1 MSTKEAKP
9 AAPPEGVIPPS
20 APGGRSGFLSDVIV
34 ELGFAEREAVEQAVR
49 AARSPGTTVARVLV
63 ESGAITEEQ
72 LAHATAERYGIAYID
87 LGSFAVEASAANL
100 IKPSAAKRYQA
111 VPVGFVGGGLLVA
124 MADPADALGVNDI
137 AVMTKMD
144 VRPAV
149 ASRPALDA
157 LLEALPLTEDFE
169 DGGAGYGDEAEDP
182 ARGYAAAEEPADS
195 PSSAVFWQADGSGA
209 GGVQETLPEDAE
221 PEAPAES
228 AESAD
233 GEEAERL
240 RAEVQELRE
249 RLTAA
254 EAGAPDGDASGG
266 ELRDLRERLS
276 ASSAELDQANARARD
291 AERAAEE
298 ASALQE
304 ELASVKKELK
314 RARADVDVRTEEMD
328 SLRERLTSA
337 ETELVR
343 ARASAEEADGL
354 RKRLEA
360 VEAELGEAR
369 SAAEQ
374 AESGR
379 TELRATAEEAAAA
392 RAEAERRVE
401 ELEAAR
407 EEAERRIE
415 ELEDADRR
423 AEHARQALA
432 EMREETERQREQQLI
447 EERELRGQL
456 EEAEARRGELEE
468 RLAEVESSAFAGE
481 RAFEE
486 LRGAQQRM
494 RAALRA
500 LAGPEA
506 EPDSDAAGDSGDDER

>member
-1 MSTKEAKP
+1 MSTKEAKT
-9 AAPPEGVIPPS
+9 AAPPKGVTPPS
-20 APGGRSGFLSDVIV
+20 ASGGRSGFLSDVIV
-34 ELGFAEREAVEQAVR
+34 QLGFAERAAVEQAVR

-87 LGSFAVEASAANL
+87 LGRFAVEPSAANL

-144 VRPAV
+144 VKPAV

-157 LLEALPLTEDFE
+157 LLEALPLTEDF
-169 DGGAGYGDEAEDP
+169 DAADAGSAARAGDRAPE
-182 ARGYAAAEEPADS
+182 YAAEEPTES
-195 PSSAVFWQADGSGA
+195 GTSAVFWQADPNGGN
-209 GGVQETLPEDAE
+209 GVQETLPEDSG
-221 PEAPAES
+221 PDPVHDSS
-228 AESAD
+228 AA
-233 GEEAERL
+233 GEEVEGL
-240 RAEVQELRE
+240 RAELADLRQ
-249 RLTAA
+249 RLAAA
-254 EAGAPDGDASGG
+254 ERPHRDGVPGED

-276 ASSAELDQANARARD
+276 ASSAELDQATARARD

-298 ASALQE
+298 AAALQE

-328 SLRERLTSA
+328 SLRERLTGA

-343 ARASAEEADGL
+343 ARAGAEEAAGL
-354 RKRLEA
+354 RERLEA
-360 VEAELGEAR
+360 VEAELA
-369 SAAEQ
+369 
-374 AESGR
+374 
-379 TELRATAEEAAAA
+379 EAAAD
-392 RAEAERRVE
+392 RAEAKRRVA
-401 ELEAAR
+401 ELEAERAD
-407 EEAERRIE
+407 AERRIE

-423 AEHARQALA
+423 AEDARQALA

-468 RLAEVESSAFAGE
+468 RLAEVESSAFAAE

-500 LAGPEA
+500 LAGPDA
-506 EPDSDAAGDSGDDER
+506 EDDADAGEDD

>member
-34 ELGFAEREAVEQAVR
+34 ELGFAERGAVEQAVR

-144 VRPAV
+144 VKPAV

-169 DGGAGYGDEAEDP
+169 DGGAGSGDEAEDP
-182 ARGYAAAEEPADS
+182 ARGYAAADERADS

-209 GGVQETLPEDAE
+209 GGVQETLPEDAK

-228 AESAD
+228 AD
-233 GEEAERL
+233 GEEDERL
-240 RAEVQELRE
+240 RAEVEELRE

-254 EAGAPDGDASGG
+254 EAGAPDGDASGD

-276 ASSAELDQANARARD
+276 ASSAELDQAKARARD

-354 RKRLEA
+354 RERLEA

-369 SAAEQ
+369 TAAEQ
-374 AESGR
+374 AESSHA
-379 TELRATAEEAAAA
+379 ELRVTAEEAAAS
-392 RAEAERRVE
+392 RAEAERRIE

-506 EPDSDAAGDSGDDER
+506 EPDSDAEGDSGDDER

>member
-1 MSTKEAKP
+1 
-9 AAPPEGVIPPS
+9 VIPPS
-20 APGGRSGFLSDVIV
+20 APGGRAGFLSDVIV

-87 LGSFAVEASAANL
+87 LGSFTVEASAANL

-137 AVMTKMD
+137 AVMTKKD
-144 VRPAV
+144 VKPAV

-157 LLEALPLTEDFE
+157 LLEALPLTEDFD
-169 DGGAGYGDEAEDP
+169 DGDAGSQVAPEDP
-182 ARGYAAAEEPADS
+182 GRDHAAAEEPADS
-195 PSSAVFWQADGSGA
+195 ASSAVFWQADDAGS
-209 GGVQETLPEDAE
+209 GGVQESLPEDAE
-221 PEAPAES
+221 PEPAAVEPADSEES
-228 AESAD
+228 S
-233 GEEAERL
+233 RL
-240 RAEVQELRE
+240 R
-249 RLTAA
+249 
-254 EAGAPDGDASGG
+254 
-266 ELRDLRERLS
+266 
-276 ASSAELDQANARARD
+276 AELDQANARARD

-298 ASALQE
+298 AGALQE

-343 ARASAEEADGL
+343 ARAYGEEAETL
-354 RKRLEA
+354 RERLEPL
-360 VEAELGEAR
+360 EAELAEAR
-369 SAAEQ
+369 SAAD
-374 AESGR
+374 
-379 TELRATAEEAAAA
+379 EAGVQRDEA
-392 RAEAERRVE
+392 RVAV
-401 ELEAAR
+401 

-423 AEHARQALA
+423 AEDARQALA
-432 EMREETERQREQQLI
+432 QMREENERQRERQLI

-468 RLAEVESSAFAGE
+468 GLAEVEGSAFAAE

-494 RAALRA
+494 RAALRT
-500 LAGPEA
+500 LAENGDS
-506 EPDSDAAGDSGDDER
+506 EPDED

>member
-9 AAPPEGVIPPS
+9 AAPPTGVIPPT
-20 APGGRSGFLSDVIV
+20 APGGRTGFLSDVIV
-34 ELGFAEREAVEQAVR
+34 DLGFAEREAVEQAVR

-144 VRPAV
+144 VKPAV

-157 LLEALPLTEDFE
+157 LLEALPLIEDL
-169 DGGAGYGDEAEDP
+169 DGGDAGSQVAAEDP
-182 ARGYAAAEEPADS
+182 ARDYAAAEEPAPS
-195 PSSAVFWQADGSGA
+195 ASSAVFWQADDA
-209 GGVQETLPEDAE
+209 GGNGVQESLPEDTK
-221 PEAPAES
+221 PAPPATDAGDS
-228 AESAD
+228 
-233 GEEAERL
+233 EETSRL
-240 RAEVQELRE
+240 R
-249 RLTAA
+249 
-254 EAGAPDGDASGG
+254 
-266 ELRDLRERLS
+266 
-276 ASSAELDQANARARD
+276 AELDQATARARD

-298 ASALQE
+298 AGALQE

-343 ARASAEEADGL
+343 ARAGVEEADAL
-354 RKRLEA
+354 RERLEGL
-360 VEAELGEAR
+360 EAELAQSR
-369 SAAEQ
+369 SAAGDAGAQRDE
-374 AESGR
+374 
-379 TELRATAEEAAAA
+379 A
-392 RAEAERRVE
+392 RAA
-401 ELEAAR
+401 L
-407 EEAERRIE
+407 EEAEQRIE

-423 AEHARQALA
+423 AEQARQALA
-432 EMREETERQREQQLI
+432 EMREENERQREQQLI
-447 EERELRGQL
+447 DERELRAQL
-456 EEAEARRGELEE
+456 EEATGRRGELEE
-468 RLAEVESSAFAGE
+468 RLAEVEGSAFAAE

-494 RAALRA
+494 REALRA
-500 LAGPEA
+500 LAGDA
-506 EPDSDAAGDSGDDER
+506 ESESEQHED

>member
-9 AAPPEGVIPPS
+9 AAPPKGVIPPS
-20 APGGRSGFLSDVIV
+20 APGGRAGFLSDVIV

-87 LGSFAVEASAANL
+87 LATFAVEASAANL

-144 VRPAV
+144 VKPAV

-157 LLEALPLTEDFE
+157 LLEALPLIEDFE
-169 DGGAGYGDEAEDP
+169 DGDAGSGAAAEDP
-182 ARGYAAAEEPADS
+182 AGAYAAAEEPAES
-195 PSSAVFWQADGSGA
+195 PSAAVFWQADSAGS

-221 PEAPAES
+221 PEAPAS
-228 AESAD
+228 ASA
-233 GEEAERL
+233 EEAEQL
-240 RAEVQELRE
+240 RAELEELRK
-249 RLTAA
+249 RLAAA
-254 EAGAPDGDASGG
+254 EAGAPGEDASGD
-266 ELRDLRERLS
+266 ELRELRERLS

-298 ASALQE
+298 AGALQE

-343 ARASAEEADGL
+343 ARARAEEAEGL
-354 RKRLEA
+354 RERLEA
-360 VEAELGEAR
+360 VEAELAEAR
-369 SAAEQ
+369 SAAEE
-374 AESGR
+374 AASGR
-379 TELRATAEEAAAA
+379 AELRAAAEEAAAA
-392 RAEAERRVE
+392 RAEAERRVS
-401 ELEAAR
+401 ELDAAQAEAD
-407 EEAERRIE
+407 RRIE
-415 ELEDADRR
+415 DLEDADRR

-432 EMREETERQREQQLI
+432 QMREETERQREQQLI

-500 LAGPEA
+500 LAGPES
-506 EPDSDAAGDSGDDER
+506 EGDSGSNSDSDED

>member
-1 MSTKEAKP
+1 VSTKEAKP
-9 AAPPEGVIPPS
+9 AAPPKGVIPPS

-87 LGSFAVEASAANL
+87 LGRFTVEASAANL

-144 VRPAV
+144 VKPAV

-157 LLEALPLTEDFE
+157 LLEALPLIEDFD
-169 DGGAGYGDEAEDP
+169 DGDAGSEVAAEDP
-182 ARGYAAAEEPADS
+182 ARDHTAAQEPAAS
-195 PSSAVFWQADGSGA
+195 ASSAVFWQADGAGSG
-209 GGVQETLPEDAE
+209 GIQESLPEGAE
-221 PEAPAES
+221 HEPPAAEAGDGGDES
-228 AESAD
+228 A
-233 GEEAERL
+233 RL
-240 RAEVQELRE
+240 RAELDELRE
-249 RLTAA
+249 RLTA
-254 EAGAPDGDASGG
+254 G
-266 ELRDLRERLS
+266 
-276 ASSAELDQANARARD
+276 SAELDQANARARD
-291 AERAAEE
+291 AERAAKE
-298 ASALQE
+298 AGALQE

-314 RARADVDVRTEEMD
+314 RARAEVDVRTEELD

-343 ARASAEEADGL
+343 ARADADEAGEL
-354 RKRLEA
+354 RERLGRLEA
-360 VEAELGEAR
+360 ELTEAR
-369 SAAEQ
+369 TAAE
-374 AESGR
+374 ESQ
-379 TELRATAEEAAAA
+379 AA
-392 RAEAERRVE
+392 RAEAQRRGS
-401 ELEAAR
+401 ELEAAQA
-407 EEAERRIE
+407 EAERRIE

-447 EERELRGQL
+447 EERELRAQL

-468 RLAEVESSAFAGE
+468 RLAEVESSAFAAE

-500 LAGPEA
+500 LAGEESGSEPE
-506 EPDSDAAGDSGDDER
+506 DD

>member
-9 AAPPEGVIPPS
+9 AAPPKGVIPPS

-34 ELGFAEREAVEQAVR
+34 ELGFAKREAVEQAVR

-87 LGSFAVEASAANL
+87 LASFAVEASAANL

-144 VRPAV
+144 VKPAV

-169 DGGAGYGDEAEDP
+169 DGGAGSGDEAEDP
-182 ARGYAAAEEPADS
+182 ARGYEAAEEPPAS

-221 PEAPAES
+221 PEEPTDS
-228 AESAD
+228 ANGGEAD
-233 GEEAERL
+233 AL
-240 RAEVQELRE
+240 RAELEELRE
-249 RLTAA
+249 RLSAA
-254 EAGAPDGDASGG
+254 EAGAPDDDASGD

-354 RKRLEA
+354 RERLEA
-360 VEAELGEAR
+360 VETELGEAR

-374 AESGR
+374 AESSQ
-379 TELRATAEEAAAA
+379 EQLRAAADEAAAA
-392 RAEAERRVE
+392 RAEAEQRV
-401 ELEAAR
+401 
-407 EEAERRIE
+407 E

-423 AEHARQALA
+423 AEQARQALA

-468 RLAEVESSAFAGE
+468 QLAEVESSAFAGE

-500 LAGPEA
+500 LAGPDA
-506 EPDSDAAGDSGDDER
+506 EVERDSEGEER

>member
-9 AAPPEGVIPPS
+9 AAPPKGVIPPA

-34 ELGFAEREAVEQAVR
+34 DLGFAEREAVEQAVR

-100 IKPSAAKRYQA
+100 IKPSAARRYQA

-144 VRPAV
+144 VKPAV

-157 LLEALPLTEDFE
+157 LLEALPLTEDFD
-169 DGGAGYGDEAEDP
+169 DGDAGSQVAEEDP
-182 ARGYAAAEEPADS
+182 ARDYAAAAEPAAS
-195 PSSAVFWQADGSGA
+195 ASSAVFWQADGAGS
-209 GGVQETLPEDAE
+209 GGVQESLPEDTE
-221 PEAPAES
+221 PEPPAVEAGNS
-228 AESAD
+228 
-233 GEEAERL
+233 EETSRL
-240 RAEVQELRE
+240 R
-249 RLTAA
+249 
-254 EAGAPDGDASGG
+254 
-266 ELRDLRERLS
+266 
-276 ASSAELDQANARARD
+276 AELDQANARARD

-298 ASALQE
+298 ARALEE

-343 ARASAEEADGL
+343 ARADGEEANALRERLDGL
-354 RKRLEA
+354 
-360 VEAELGEAR
+360 EAELADARTAAADAGAQKDEAR
-369 SAAEQ
+369 AA
-374 AESGR
+374 
-379 TELRATAEEAAAA
+379 
-392 RAEAERRVE
+392 V
-401 ELEAAR
+401 

-423 AEHARQALA
+423 AEDARQALA
-432 EMREETERQREQQLI
+432 EMREENERQREQQLI
-447 EERELRGQL
+447 EERELRAQL

-468 RLAEVESSAFAGE
+468 RLAEVESSAFAAE

-500 LAGPEA
+500 LAGE
-506 EPDSDAAGDSGDDER
+506 DAGSESETD